1 MLTDTKLRS
10 LKPQDNLY
18 KVSDR
23 DGLYVAVTKSGV
35 ISFRYDYR
43 FNGRRETVTF
53 GRYSADGITLAEARA
68 ELIEAKRLLNAGIS
82 PASKKRD
89 GIESKK
95 IGTVFKDYTVNFLND
110 AQYADSTRAMKE
122 AIIEK
127 EIYPVFGK
135 LQLEEITTPRLRAL
149 CEKIKDRGAKATAL
163 QVREIVGS
171 VFTYA
176 IDRGYEISNPA
187 DAIKASSIG
196 TFQARERAMSPKEI
210 GILFRELENYSCY
223 PTLKLA
229 VKFVLLTLVRKSE
242 FIHATWDEIDFK
254 NRQWVI
260 PKGRMKGRKE
270 HVIYLS
276 DQAMDILTGM
286 KVCAMGS
293 DYLMPGR
300 YDIKKPLSNAAL
312 NNVIDGTVK
321 RINEKGIEFEPVTVH
336 DLRRTASTLLHEAGY
351 NSDWI
356 EKCLAH
362 VQNGVR
368 AVYNKAE
375 YAEQRRKMLQ
385 EWADMVDEWIKNIEY
400 YMYIIK

>member
-10 LKPQDNLY
+10 LKPQDKLY

-95 IGTVFKDYTVNFLND
+95 IGTVFKDYTVNFLRD
-110 AQYADSTRAMKE
+110 AQYAESTRAMKE

-163 QVREIVGS
+163 QVREIIGS

-385 EWADMVDEWIKNIEY
+385 EWADMVDEWIKE
-400 YMYIIK
+400 KD

>member
-10 LKPQDNLY
+10 LKPQDKLY

-276 DQAMDILTGM
+276 DQAMDIITGM

-293 DYLMPGR
+293 NYLMPGR

-385 EWADMVDEWIKNIEY
+385 EWADMVDEWIKE
-400 YMYIIK
+400 KD

>member
-10 LKPQDNLY
+10 LKPQDKLY

-95 IGTVFKDYTVNFLND
+95 IGTVFKDYTVNFLRD

-196 TFQARERAMSPKEI
+196 TFQARERAMSLKEI

-229 VKFVLLTLVRKSE
+229 VKFVLLTLVRKTE

-286 KVCAMGS
+286 KVCAIGS

-385 EWADMVDEWIKNIEY
+385 EWADMVDEWIKE
-400 YMYIIK
+400 KD

>member
-10 LKPQDNLY
+10 LKPQDKLY

-122 AIIEK
+122 TIIEK

-375 YAEQRRKMLQ
+375 YAEQRKKMLQ
-385 EWADMVDEWIKNIEY
+385 EWADMVDEWIKE
-400 YMYIIK
+400 KD

>member
-10 LKPQDNLY
+10 LKPQDKLY

-23 DGLYVAVTKSGV
+23 DGLYVAVTKNGV

-385 EWADMVDEWIKNIEY
+385 EWADMVDEWIKE
-400 YMYIIK
+400 KD

>member
-10 LKPQDNLY
+10 LKPQDKLY
-18 KVSDR
+18 KVFDR

-43 FNGRRETVTF
+43 FNERRETVTF

-385 EWADMVDEWIKNIEY
+385 EWADMVDEWIKE
-400 YMYIIK
+400 KD

>member
-10 LKPQDNLY
+10 LKPQDKLY

-23 DGLYVAVTKSGV
+23 DGLYVAVTKNGV

-223 PTLKLA
+223 PTLKIA
-229 VKFVLLTLVRKSE
+229 VKFVLITLVRKSE
-242 FIHATWDEIDFK
+242 FTHATWDEIDFK

-260 PKGRMKGRKE
+260 PKGRMKGKKE

-276 DQAMDILTGM
+276 DQAMDLLTGM

-293 DYLMPGR
+293 NYLMPGR

-385 EWADMVDEWIKNIEY
+385 EWADMVDEWIKE
-400 YMYIIK
+400 KD

>member
-10 LKPQDNLY
+10 LKPQDKLY

-110 AQYADSTRAMKE
+110 TQYADSTKAMKE

-223 PTLKLA
+223 PILKLA

-276 DQAMDILTGM
+276 NQAMDILTGM

-293 DYLMPGR
+293 NYLMPGR

-385 EWADMVDEWIKNIEY
+385 EWADMVDEWIKE
-400 YMYIIK
+400 KD

>member
-10 LKPQDNLY
+10 LKPQDKLY
-18 KVSDR
+18 KVTDR

-53 GRYSADGITLAEARA
+53 GRYSADGITLAEART

-95 IGTVFKDYTVNFLND
+95 IGTVFKDYTVNFLRD

-229 VKFVLLTLVRKSE
+229 VKFILLTLVRKTE

-276 DQAMDILTGM
+276 DQAMDILTSM

-293 DYLMPGR
+293 NYLMPGR

-385 EWADMVDEWIKNIEY
+385 EWADMVDEWIKE
-400 YMYIIK
+400 KD

>member
-10 LKPQDNLY
+10 LKPQDKLY

-95 IGTVFKDYTVNFLND
+95 IGTVFKDYTVNFLRD

-293 DYLMPGR
+293 NYLMPGR

-385 EWADMVDEWIKNIEY
+385 EWADMVDEWIKE
-400 YMYIIK
+400 KD

>member
-10 LKPQDNLY
+10 LKPQDKLY

-95 IGTVFKDYTVNFLND
+95 IGTVFKDYTVNFLRD
-110 AQYADSTRAMKE
+110 VQYADSTRAMKE

-312 NNVIDGTVK
+312 NNVIDGSVK

-385 EWADMVDEWIKNIEY
+385 EWADMVDEWIKE
-400 YMYIIK
+400 KD

>member
-10 LKPQDNLY
+10 LKPQDKLY

-68 ELIEAKRLLNAGIS
+68 ELIEAKRLLNVGIS

-276 DQAMDILTGM
+276 DQAMDIITGM

-385 EWADMVDEWIKNIEY
+385 EWADMVDEWIKE
-400 YMYIIK
+400 KD

>member
-10 LKPQDNLY
+10 LKPQDKLY

-375 YAEQRRKMLQ
+375 YAEQRKKMLQ
-385 EWADMVDEWIKNIEY
+385 EWADMVDEWIKE
-400 YMYIIK
+400 KD

>member
-10 LKPQDNLY
+10 LKPQDKLY
-18 KVSDR
+18 KVYDR

-293 DYLMPGR
+293 NYLMPGR

-321 RINEKGIEFEPVTVH
+321 RINEKGIEFESVTIH

-385 EWADMVDEWIKNIEY
+385 EWADMVDEWIKE
-400 YMYIIK
+400 KD

>member
-10 LKPQDNLY
+10 LKPQDKLY

-68 ELIEAKRLLNAGIS
+68 ELIEAKRLLNAGVS

-110 AQYADSTRAMKE
+110 AQYSASTRAMKE

-260 PKGRMKGRKE
+260 HKGRMKGRKE

-293 DYLMPGR
+293 NYLMPGR

-385 EWADMVDEWIKNIEY
+385 EWADMVDEWIKE
-400 YMYIIK
+400 KD

>member
-10 LKPQDNLY
+10 LKPQDKLY

-68 ELIEAKRLLNAGIS
+68 ELIEAKRLLNTGIS

-95 IGTVFKDYTVNFLND
+95 IGTVFKDYTVNFLRD

-127 EIYPVFGK
+127 EIYPVFGN

-385 EWADMVDEWIKNIEY
+385 EWADMVDEWIKE
-400 YMYIIK
+400 KD

>member
-10 LKPQDNLY
+10 LKPQDKLY

-210 GILFRELENYSCY
+210 GILFRGLENYSCY

-293 DYLMPGR
+293 NYLMPGR

-385 EWADMVDEWIKNIEY
+385 EWADMVDEWIKE
-400 YMYIIK
+400 KD

>member
-10 LKPQDNLY
+10 LKPQDKLY

-53 GRYSADGITLAEARA
+53 GRYSSDGITLAEARA

-385 EWADMVDEWIKNIEY
+385 EWADMVDEWIKE
-400 YMYIIK
+400 KD

>member
-10 LKPQDNLY
+10 LKPQDKLY
-18 KVSDR
+18 KVFDR

-176 IDRGYEISNPA
+176 IDRGYEITNPA

-254 NRQWVI
+254 NRRWVI

-385 EWADMVDEWIKNIEY
+385 EWADMVDEWIKE
-400 YMYIIK
+400 KD

>member
-10 LKPQDNLY
+10 LKPQDKLY

-95 IGTVFKDYTVNFLND
+95 IGTVFKDYTVNFLRD

-293 DYLMPGR
+293 NYLMPGR

-321 RINEKGIEFEPVTVH
+321 RINEKGIEFESVTIH

-385 EWADMVDEWIKNIEY
+385 EWADMVDEWIKE
-400 YMYIIK
+400 KD

>member
-10 LKPQDNLY
+10 LKPQDKLY

-110 AQYADSTRAMKE
+110 AQYADSTRTMKE

-276 DQAMDILTGM
+276 DQAMDIITGM

-321 RINEKGIEFEPVTVH
+321 RINEKGIEFEPITVH

-385 EWADMVDEWIKNIEY
+385 EWADMVDEWIKE
-400 YMYIIK
+400 KD

>member
-10 LKPQDNLY
+10 LKPQDKLY

-82 PASKKRD
+82 PSSKKRD

-127 EIYPVFGK
+127 EIYPVFGN

-385 EWADMVDEWIKNIEY
+385 EWADMVDEWIKE
-400 YMYIIK
+400 KD

>member
-10 LKPQDNLY
+10 LKPQDKLY

-135 LQLEEITTPRLRAL
+135 FQLEEITTPRLRAL

-300 YDIKKPLSNAAL
+300 YDIKKTLSNAAL

-385 EWADMVDEWIKNIEY
+385 EWADMVDEWIKE
-400 YMYIIK
+400 KD

>member
-10 LKPQDNLY
+10 LKPQDKLY

-300 YDIKKPLSNAAL
+300 YDIKKTLSNAAL

-385 EWADMVDEWIKNIEY
+385 EWADMVDEWIKE
-400 YMYIIK
+400 KD

>member
-10 LKPQDNLY
+10 LKPQDKLY

-68 ELIEAKRLLNAGIS
+68 ELIEAKRLLNVGIS

-95 IGTVFKDYTVNFLND
+95 IGTVFKDYTVNFLRD
-110 AQYADSTRAMKE
+110 AKYADSTRAMKE

-312 NNVIDGTVK
+312 NNVIDGAVK

-385 EWADMVDEWIKNIEY
+385 EWADMVDEWIKE
-400 YMYIIK
+400 KD

>member
-10 LKPQDNLY
+10 LKPQDKLY

-95 IGTVFKDYTVNFLND
+95 IGTVFKDYTVNFLRD

-163 QVREIVGS
+163 QVREIIGS

-176 IDRGYEISNPA
+176 IDRGYEITNPA

-293 DYLMPGR
+293 NYLMPGR

-385 EWADMVDEWIKNIEY
+385 EWADMVDEWIKE
-400 YMYIIK
+400 KD

>member
-10 LKPQDNLY
+10 LKPQDKLY

-375 YAEQRRKMLQ
+375 YAEQRRNMLQ
-385 EWADMVDEWIKNIEY
+385 EWADMVDEWIKE
-400 YMYIIK
+400 KD

>member
-10 LKPQDNLY
+10 LKPQDKLY

-210 GILFRELENYSCY
+210 GILYRELENYSCY

-293 DYLMPGR
+293 NYLMPGR

-385 EWADMVDEWIKNIEY
+385 EWADIVDEWIKE
-400 YMYIIK
+400 KD

>member
-10 LKPQDNLY
+10 LKPQDKLY

-68 ELIEAKRLLNAGIS
+68 ELIEAKRLLSAGIS

-176 IDRGYEISNPA
+176 IDRGYEITNPA

-293 DYLMPGR
+293 NYLMPGR

-385 EWADMVDEWIKNIEY
+385 EWADMVDEWIKE
-400 YMYIIK
+400 KD

>member
-10 LKPQDNLY
+10 LKPQDKLY

-23 DGLYVAVTKSGV
+23 DGLYVAVTKSGI

-68 ELIEAKRLLNAGIS
+68 ELIEAKRLLNVGIS

-385 EWADMVDEWIKNIEY
+385 EWADMVDEWIKE
-400 YMYIIK
+400 KD

>member
-10 LKPQDNLY
+10 LKPQDKLY
-18 KVSDR
+18 KVTDR

-385 EWADMVDEWIKNIEY
+385 EWADMVDEWIKE
-400 YMYIIK
+400 KD

>member
-10 LKPQDNLY
+10 LKPQDKLY

-68 ELIEAKRLLNAGIS
+68 ELTEAKRLLNAGIS

-293 DYLMPGR
+293 NYLMPGR

-385 EWADMVDEWIKNIEY
+385 EWADMVDEWIKE
-400 YMYIIK
+400 KD

>member
-1 MLTDTKLRS
+1 MLTDTKLKS
-10 LKPQDNLY
+10 LKPQEKLY
-18 KVSDR
+18 KVADR
-23 DGLYVAVTKSGV
+23 DGLYVAVNTGGTL
-35 ISFRYDYR
+35 SFRYDYR
-43 FNGRRETVTF
+43 FNGRRETIYF
-53 GRYSADGITLAEARA
+53 GSYGPDGVSLAKAR
-68 ELIEAKRLLNAGIS
+68 EMLIEAKKLLNAGIS
-82 PASKKRD
+82 PASRKRD
-89 GIESKK
+89 GVESKK
-95 IGTVFKDYTVNFLND
+95 NKTVFRAYTVRYLND

-293 DYLMPGR
+293 NYLMPGR

-336 DLRRTASTLLHEAGY
+336 DLRRTASTLLHETGY

-385 EWADMVDEWIKNIEY
+385 EWADMVDEWIKE
-400 YMYIIK
+400 KD

>member
-10 LKPQDNLY
+10 LKPQDKLY

-293 DYLMPGR
+293 NYLMPGR

-321 RINEKGIEFEPVTVH
+321 RINEKGIELEPVTVH

-385 EWADMVDEWIKNIEY
+385 EWADMVDEWIKE
-400 YMYIIK
+400 KD

>member
-1 MLTDTKLRS
+1 M
-10 LKPQDNLY
+10 
-18 KVSDR
+18 
-23 DGLYVAVTKSGV
+23 
-35 ISFRYDYR
+35 
-43 FNGRRETVTF
+43 
-53 GRYSADGITLAEARA
+53 
-68 ELIEAKRLLNAGIS
+68 LIEAKKLLNAGIS
-82 PASKKRD
+82 PASRKRD
-89 GIESKK
+89 GVESKK
-95 IGTVFKDYTVNFLND
+95 NKTVFREYAVRYLND

-242 FIHATWDEIDFK
+242 FIHAIWDEIDFK

-300 YDIKKPLSNAAL
+300 YDIKKPLSNSAL

-321 RINEKGIEFEPVTVH
+321 RINEKDIEFEPVTVH

-385 EWADMVDEWIKNIEY
+385 EWADMVDEWIKE
-400 YMYIIK
+400 KD

>member
-10 LKPQDNLY
+10 LKPQDKLY

-23 DGLYVAVTKSGV
+23 DGLYVAVTKNGV

-122 AIIEK
+122 AIIKK

-293 DYLMPGR
+293 NYLMPGR

-321 RINEKGIEFEPVTVH
+321 RINEKGIEFELVTVH

-385 EWADMVDEWIKNIEY
+385 EWADMVDEWIKE
-400 YMYIIK
+400 KD